1 MKTKVTFALA
11 LLGLVSVLC
20 LKGME
25 LAGERLRRKGA

>member
-1 MKTKVTFALA
+1 MKTRLSFAIA

-25 LAGERLRRKGA
+25 LAGEKLQKRGA